1 MEHEVKFISRKP
13 ETVLWL
19 FVGSQTEDFSCH
31 LPDGY
36 FPHFYVTYGRIGIAE
51 CVVCIMSHDDIQCT
65 AFIVYLLDE
74 FHLPPT
80 HRAFGTH
87 TVTAGYLFVL
97 VDKFMSEAESDTYI
111 IIMFQHL

>member
-51 CVVCIMSHDDIQCT
+51 CVVEIGRKR
-65 AFIVYLLDE
+65 F
-74 FHLPPT
+74 
-80 HRAFGTH
+80 
-87 TVTAGYLFVL
+87 AGQT
-97 VDKFMSEAESDTYI
+97 DTYEYYSFCSAI
-111 IIMFQHL
+111 GDYRGTIKGVYRNYKEDDCFV